1 MIKQIEKIRRRKSKY
16 NQKLNEAATANEL
29 KKFNIESQK
38 SLGYFFPDDYLMTLK
53 MINGLEYNGSIL
65 YGIDESLLEVES
77 NQRITGAIHTN
88 LEWYELEEN
97 CSYIFLGEDE
107 LSWYVLDKRDGTYR
121 MMSKPSA
128 DYLEEYSAFS
138 NLLDKLLEESLL

>member
-1 MIKQIEKIRRRKSKY
+1 MIKQIEEIRKRKSKY
-16 NQKLNEAATANEL
+16 NQKLNEAATDNEL

-53 MINGLEYNGSIL
+53 IINGLEYNGSIL
-65 YGIDESLLEVES
+65 YGVDESLLEIES

-97 CSYIFLGEDE
+97 RSYIFLGEDE
-107 LSWYVLDKRDGTYR
+107 LSWYVMDKEGGNYR
-121 MMSKPSA
+121 IMSKPSG
-128 DYLEEYSAFS
+128 DYLAEYNAFS
-138 NLLDKLLEESLL
+138 GLLDKMLEESLL